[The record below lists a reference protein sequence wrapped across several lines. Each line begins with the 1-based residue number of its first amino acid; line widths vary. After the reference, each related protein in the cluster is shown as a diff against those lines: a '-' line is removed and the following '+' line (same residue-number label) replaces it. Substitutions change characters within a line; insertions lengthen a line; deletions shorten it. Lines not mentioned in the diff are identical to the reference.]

1 MPYNLRQN
9 SKPVVNMSPIEV
21 EDNTMTLVEELKT
34 VMDTTTRLYILTPS
48 LSIGI
53 LETAL
58 STLASRSKITFP
70 EGPHGK
76 QDELLRALVA
86 DMLPATFG
94 KAGREVYDEKY
105 RKALKRRPYP
115 VLDQFLP
122 LPCRH
127 H

>member
-1 MPYNLRQN
+1 
-9 SKPVVNMSPIEV
+9 MSPIEV
-21 EDNTMTLVEELKT
+21 EDNMMTLVEELKT
-34 VMDTTTRLYILTPS
+34 VMDTTTRLYILTPP
-48 LSIGI
+48 LSVGI

-86 DMLPATFG
+86 DMPPATFG
-94 KAGREVYDEKY
+94 KAGKDVCDEKY

-115 VLDQFLP
+115 ALDQFPP